1 MTPQKR
7 PRSRRLPRSTALLA
21 LALAPAL
28 ALGVALALPGLGA
41 AQEFHVDRRAE
52 NLVRFIS
59 RASVEE
65 FEGVTERIDG
75 YVRLDA
81 ATLTPGTAGGA
92 TEIWLEVDLASLDTG
107 IGLRNRHMRDRYL
120 ETAKYPYAT
129 FRGTIVRSEAD
140 PAAAYR
146 VTARGTLTIHGVARP
161 RDLTCRVEP
170 RGPGYGAL
178 CAFEVLLSDHQVE
191 IPKLMFLKLA
201 NEISLEL
208 DFVVTPAGPPNGD
221 AR

>member
-1 MTPQKR
+1 MTRQKG
-7 PRSRRLPRSTALLA
+7 PRSRRGAVGVALHA
-21 LALAPAL
+21 LALDL
-28 ALGVALALPGLGA
+28 ALALALPGLGA
-41 AQEFHVDRRAE
+41 AQEFHVDRRAD

-65 FEGVTERIDG
+65 FEGVTESIDG
-75 YVRLDA
+75 FVRLDA
-81 ATLTPGTAGGA
+81 ATLTPGTPGGA

-140 PAAAYR
+140 PAVAYR

-170 RGPGYGAL
+170 RSPGYRAQ
-178 CAFEVLLSDHQVE
+178 CAFEVLLSDHQIE
-191 IPKLMFLKLA
+191 IPKVMFLKLA

-208 DFVVTPAGPPNGD
+208 DFVVTPAGSPNRD

>member
-1 MTPQKR
+1 MTRQEG
-7 PRSRRLPRSTALLA
+7 PRGRRGAGSTALLA
-21 LALAPAL
+21 L
-28 ALGVALALPGLGA
+28 ALALPGLGA
-41 AQEFHVDRRAE
+41 AQEFHVDRRAD

-81 ATLTPGTAGGA
+81 TTLTSGSAGGA

-129 FRGTIVRSEAD
+129 FRGTVVRSEAD
-140 PAAAYR
+140 PARAYR
-146 VTARGTLTIHGVARP
+146 ITARGTLTIHGVAQP

-170 RGPGYGAL
+170 RGPGYRAQ
-178 CAFEVLLSDHQVE
+178 CAFEVLLSDHQIE
-191 IPKLMFLKLA
+191 IPKVMFLKLA

>member
-1 MTPQKR
+1 MTRQEG
-7 PRSRRLPRSTALLA
+7 PRSRRAPRSMAL
-21 LALAPAL
+21 LAPAL
-28 ALGVALALPGLGA
+28 ALALPGLCA
-41 AQEFHVDRRAE
+41 AQEFHVDRRAD

-120 ETAKYPYAT
+120 ETAKHPFAT
-129 FRGTIVRSEAD
+129 FRGTIMSSVAD
-140 PAAAYR
+140 PAGAHR
-146 VTARGTLTIHGVARP
+146 VTARGTLTLHGVARP

-170 RGPGYGAL
+170 RGPGYRAL
-178 CAFEVLLSDHQVE
+178 CAFEVLLSDHEIE
-191 IPKLMFLKLA
+191 IPKVMFLKLA

-208 DFVVTPAGPPNGD
+208 DFVVRPAGPPNGD